1 MQTIDFE
8 TLPHHHFRRVVN
20 IINLASTVKRCW
32 VNVTTLSRVSHV
44 DQLLVSPE
52 AHQTNRQIPSSALLQ
67 GFLELQTHAI
77 AINSRKAKVSAAE
90 YGKEADMQISANYLH
105 HHRLVH
111 CLDPSSKGPVLPH
124 E

>member
-1 MQTIDFE
+1 MQTSDFE
-8 TLPHHHFRRVVN
+8 TLSCQEFHMW
-20 IINLASTVKRCW
+20 INCLFPQRLNTER
-32 VNVTTLSRVSHV
+32 NSR
-44 DQLLVSPE
+44 
-52 AHQTNRQIPSSALLQ
+52 IPSSALHQ

-77 AINSRKAKVSAAE
+77 AINSRKAKVLAAE